1 MPHLQSLRAA
11 LVGLVALC
19 GVVTTAPAD
28 VNDLLEELNNHNS
41 IKGNDS
47 TKGWR
52 VLFDAYLKLS
62 KPPRAI
68 GPEFNLETIWP
79 GMPGWSEVET
89 WAKDNSGMADAII
102 EASQRT
108 IIGLPYGTDSVPA
121 TYKQKGVS
129 IEIWSKGNVRNNQFH
144 YLDGLREILAYSTAE
159 TYRRFEAGKSQ
170 EALDLAVAQLWL
182 LRKFCDRDF
191 LIEKRTCMELLMV
204 SLQNMRDYFYSYAD
218 RIDAEQFRYIAQK
231 EIPYLR
237 VDRSRL
243 AIPEADRF
251 VAEEIFNQVFD
262 TATGDAQTDQFLEV
276 FTEIQAV
283 EEPLGR
289 FGASRRWVELSMLHG
304 GLPATQER
312 LKNIFD
318 DWWRRW
324 RIREYSSMLGL
335 ETEYVKT
342 NPTRYATVLFIVDDI
357 MDLFELSNLLLNE
370 TRGTIIAASLCS
382 YRDSRGR
389 FPRQMVALFPDPLAK
404 KQSIDIFDETL
415 EMMQYR
421 YLEERTAVFIGVDR
435 AWVEPG
441 NCLLWSLGPNLE
453 DDEHVTRTLMHG
465 LDEDILYWPPS
476 KALVRGQQ
484 ERH

>member
-1 MPHLQSLRAA
+1 MEQTVFPLPTSRR
-11 LVGLVALC
+11 GFR
-19 GVVTTAPAD
+19 
-28 VNDLLEELNNHNS
+28 S
-41 IKGNDS
+41 
-47 TKGWR
+47 R
-52 VLFDAYLKLS
+52 
-62 KPPRAI
+62 
-68 GPEFNLETIWP
+68 
-79 GMPGWSEVET
+79 
-89 WAKDNSGMADAII
+89 SG
-102 EASQRT
+102 RR
-108 IIGLPYGTDSVPA
+108 GTS
-121 TYKQKGVS
+121 
-129 IEIWSKGNVRNNQFH
+129 RNNQFH

-182 LRKFCDRDF
+182 LRKFCDRNF